1 MQTISGPPV
10 ISDLRPE
17 RPSTE
22 LALRNVA
29 IVPIDP
35 DFLVVDCAAVE
46 KVYGTGSLFSGCE
59 FYETE
64 PTRLVCLPVKS
75 HVEVDQLAALREK
88 PCELTFLGEEG
99 EITHIDGARGT
110 KTFFVLVFGETAASV
125 EVF

>member
-1 MQTISGPPV
+1 MQTISGSSV
-10 ISDLRPE
+10 IPHLSPE

-22 LALRNVA
+22 LALRNVT

-35 DFLVVDCAAVE
+35 DLLVVDCAAVE
-46 KVYGTGSLFSGCE
+46 KVYGTGCLFSGCE

-88 PCELTFLGEEG
+88 SCELTFLGGEG
-99 EITHIDGARGT
+99 EISNVDGARGT
-110 KTFFVLVFGETAASV
+110 ESFFVLVFGETTASV